1 MLAVAMATGI
11 FASHC
16 GGRSSRVLVSEP
28 DALGAGAAGA
38 PGASSGGT
46 SGGSNRGGGSGSGGD
61 DDAAGG
67 AAAGGAINGCIGPR
81 LEPLAPTIEFLVDSS
96 GSLGAPWVDDMT
108 RWSFVQG
115 ALAAAFSHYSEV
127 TATGLVF
134 YPNVQWSAGVQG
146 EGDDFCLLTYESA
159 PIAELSEEQRVDLL
173 DAVESQPT
181 LGATPTYDAYEYAVS
196 LLSSQAFGRAR
207 SLVLVTD
214 GAPTYS
220 AGCVGDGVTPVDS
233 SPLADAA
240 RRALTDY
247 GIRTF
252 VIGLSGDTTGLSAM
266 AEAGNSARFGCDTA
280 ADIPCHFDASVSS
293 NPGVFLDRAL
303 SSIEDQTSRCAFE
316 APLGPDGE
324 ALDLRKVQL
333 ALVLPTVTALVSHV
347 PDDEPC
353 EHGFRYIPSAR
364 QYLLCGGTCAD
375 YASQSALGVEL
386 RVGCIRPG
394 GPPP

>member
-1 MLAVAMATGI
+1 LLAVAMANGI

-16 GGRSSRVLVSEP
+16 GGRSSRDLVSEP
-28 DALGAGAAGA
+28 DVLEAGAAGA

-61 DDAAGG
+61 DAAGG
-67 AAAGGAINGCIGPR
+67 AAAGGGINGCIGPR
-81 LEPLAPTIEFLVDSS
+81 LEPLAPTVEFLVDSS
-96 GSLGAPWVDDMT
+96 GSLGAPWVDDVT

-115 ALAAAFSHYSEV
+115 ALAGAFSRYSEA
-127 TATGLVF
+127 TAAGLVF

-207 SLVLVTD
+207 ALVLLTD

-240 RRALTDY
+240 RRALADY

-252 VIGLSGDTTGLSAM
+252 VIGLSDDPAGLSAM
-266 AEAGNSARFGCDTA
+266 AEAGNSARYGCDTA

-316 APLGPDGE
+316 APLGPEGE
-324 ALDLRKVQL
+324 ALDLREVQL

-353 EHGFRYIPSAR
+353 EHGFRYIASAQ
-364 QYLLCGGTCAD
+364 QYLLCGGTCED
-375 YASQSALGVEL
+375 YASQAALSVEL

-394 GPPP
+394 GPPPP